1 MTDSDE
7 SDATPEEEEAEDD
20 EILTTPSVFSLKESF
35 STMNLVERSTSDG
48 TGVFVRAGGDLD
60 SLEPS
65 LSCTGLL
72 AGGLT
77 SLLISHVSLLI
88 LAVEESACPSRWNLS
103 T

>member
-48 TGVFVRAGGDLD
+48 TGVFVGDEGDLD

-72 AGGLT
+72 AGGVISSIDK
-77 SLLISHVSLLI
+77 SLDL
-88 LAVEESACPSRWNLS
+88 SRFLVDS
-103 T
+103 CC